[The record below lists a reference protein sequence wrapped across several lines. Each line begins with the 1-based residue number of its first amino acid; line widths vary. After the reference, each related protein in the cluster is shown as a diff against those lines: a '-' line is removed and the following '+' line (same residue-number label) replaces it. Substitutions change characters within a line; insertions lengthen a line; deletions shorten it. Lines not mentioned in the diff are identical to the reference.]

1 MRQIV
6 ISRRQYNQ
14 NETTYKPVFSFGRKI
29 LKTKMFS
36 LILQKNC
43 YYLTIYSKPKKKW
56 NTSRKKVANNFKKKK
71 RWQTI
76 NPRMSNW
83 NLYVPKKLNPGPLTH
98 NP

>member
-56 NTSRKKVANNFKKKK
+56 NTSQKRVANNFLKKKGGK
-71 RWQTI
+71 QLIQECLIGTCMCLK
-76 NPRMSNW
+76 N
-83 NLYVPKKLNPGPLTH
+83 
-98 NP
+98 